1 MIVCTYNLF
10 FLLRTQRQEYY
21 GSIATVSKEKKGSK
35 KKGKKEK
42 RTEKKKEK
50 IQNIFKNA

>member
-50 IQNIFKNA
+50 IQNIF